1 LGWGAFVI
9 VVLEGW
15 SGMEGVLQSMPRAAG
30 FFHAVLAQC
39 LLSVVAA
46 SAAGAYDRADA
57 IEGLEDAGRPS
68 LRTLTIVIPHLALL
82 QVTLGAAYRH
92 DLTGVLWHILNA
104 LVVAVVVMIAAM
116 LVTRKFPAE
125 TSLRVPAVAL
135 AIVTGVQVLLGF
147 ATFTM
152 LLIGSQ
158 NSALLILSVAHVAT
172 GALTLAAS
180 VLLAIQVRRNLR
192 RV

>member
-1 LGWGAFVI
+1 MQSKDWRTPD
-9 VVLEGW
+9 VL
-15 SGMEGVLQSMPRAAG
+15 R
-30 FFHAVLAQC
+30 
-39 LLSVVAA
+39 VAH
-46 SAAGAYDRADA
+46 
-57 IEGLEDAGRPS
+57 
-68 LRTLTIVIPHLALL
+68 LTIVIPHLALL
-82 QVTLGAAYRH
+82 QVILGAAYRH
-92 DLTGVLWHILNA
+92 DLAGVLWHILNA

-116 LVTRKFPAE
+116 LVTRQFPAE
-125 TSLRVPAVAL
+125 PSLRFPAVAL

>member
-1 LGWGAFVI
+1 LFSKGGRAWRAFFNRCRGQLASSMRCLRSACFPLSPPLQQGRI
-9 VVLEGW
+9 TWRMQSKDWRTPDVL
-15 SGMEGVLQSMPRAAG
+15 R
-30 FFHAVLAQC
+30 
-39 LLSVVAA
+39 VAH
-46 SAAGAYDRADA
+46 
-57 IEGLEDAGRPS
+57 
-68 LRTLTIVIPHLALL
+68 LTIVIPHLALL
-82 QVTLGAAYRH
+82 QVILGAAYRH
-92 DLTGVLWHILNA
+92 DLAGVLWHILNA

-116 LVTRKFPAE
+116 LVTRQFPAE
-125 TSLRVPAVAL
+125 PSLRFPAVAL